1 MRLALRL
8 AIPGAIAALTFI
20 ACAANPT
27 AASNAPATSAAA
39 TKSAAASQ
47 GTTVDIKGFAF
58 APATLTVAK
67 GTVVTFTNSD
77 AATHTV
83 TSGTSGTKD
92 GKFDERL
99 EQGGATKITF
109 DTPGT
114 YQYFCAIHASMK
126 GTITVQ

>member
-8 AIPGAIAALTFI
+8 FIPAAIAALTFV

-27 AASNAPATSAAA
+27 TSSGAPATSAAA
-39 TKSAAASQ
+39 GKTA
-47 GTTVDIKGFAF
+47 TVDVKGFAF
-58 APATLTVAK
+58 APATLTIAK
-67 GTVVTFTNSD
+67 GTTVTFTNGD

-83 TSGTSGTKD
+83 TSGTGGTKD
-92 GKFDERL
+92 GKFDKQL
-99 EQGGATKITF
+99 EQGASTTITF

-114 YQYFCAIHASMK
+114 YQYFCTIHASMK